1 MWRLHVPTSAVC
13 FMSEIIR
20 SRHLQR
26 LDDWRRERYERFMEE
41 GKKYPLSR
49 TFYEAH
55 HYIAI
60 LDAFVESG
68 EVPSNDSPWNDDYL
82 EKYLREVMSDSFVA
96 YSVLSDEVK
105 ARIFY
110 DTMLAFIKQI
120 LKREKFRTSCA
131 KGQLEG
137 MEHALQWS
145 ERKKR
150 AGWNR
155 LLSEI
160 TNEFQEFGFDERYYR
175 DQFEK
180 ESAFADDETWKKLIE
195 DWAKAFQQKQKQ
207 QRNKDVEEI
216 KQRHS
221 ETLKRNLD
229 AIPKYLN
236 DKKIEKE
243 YFYQAWGL
251 MGGMWNTLLFEQKM
265 KYVKL
270 QRQYPQ
276 LERIASKMGRLADEE
291 AAARMPVA
299 IGGKMQI
306 SHATKSDILG
316 VSLGKD
322 IKSMLPHELV
332 LCCDDE
338 LHDLFLYK
346 FATQSLQNFQHK
358 SELLKP
364 SRLVSPHP
372 ARIKGPMIVCVDR
385 SGSMTGRPEELANSL
400 MMKLLQIADKQK
412 RNLFLISF
420 SVDASPIDVRHNR
433 TALLDFFKQSSVGDT
448 NATNMLNIVF
458 ELLESGDYSSADVLW
473 FSDFIIPM
481 CGIEQRRKIT
491 YYSRLGTKFY
501 GLKIG
506 KSIDR
511 GWEKY
516 FDQIIEIDR

>member
-1 MWRLHVPTSAVC
+1 
-13 FMSEIIR
+13 MSNIIR
-20 SRHLQR
+20 SSYFQHLE
-26 LDDWRRERYERFMEE
+26 DAKREKYVRCKEE
-41 GKKYPLSR
+41 GKRYLLSQ
-49 TFYEAH
+49 TFYEGH
-55 HYIAI
+55 HYIAV
-60 LDAFVESG
+60 LDAFVKSG
-68 EVPSNDSPWNDDYL
+68 EIPVTDTPWNDDYL
-82 EKYLREVMSDSFVA
+82 EKYLREVMSDSFIA
-96 YSVLSDEVK
+96 YNVLCDEVK

-110 DTMLAFIKQI
+110 DNMLAFIKQI
-120 LKREKFRTSCA
+120 IAREKFRKSCA

-150 AGWNR
+150 EGWSR

-160 TNEFQEFGFDERYYR
+160 SNEYQEFGFDERYYR
-175 DQFEK
+175 DKFEK
-180 ESAFADDETWKKLIE
+180 DTGLEDPHTWEKMIE
-195 DWAKAFQQKQKQ
+195 DWAKVFEQKQ
-207 QRNKDVEEI
+207 QQLRNKDVEQI
-216 KQRHS
+216 KQRNS
-221 ETLKRNLD
+221 ETLKKNLD
-229 AIPKYLN
+229 GIPKYLN

-251 MGGMWNTLLFEQKM
+251 MGGMWNTLLFEQKL

-270 QRQYPQ
+270 QKKYPQ
-276 LERIASKMGRLADEE
+276 LEHIANKMGRIADEE
-291 AAARMPVA
+291 SAERMPVA
-299 IGGKMQI
+299 VGGKMKI
-306 SHATKSDILG
+306 AHATKSDILG

-346 FATQSLQNFQHK
+346 FATQNLQTFQHK

-385 SGSMTGRPEELANSL
+385 SGSMAGLPEELANSL
-400 MMKLLQIADKQK
+400 MMKLLLIADRQK
-412 RNLFLISF
+412 CDLFLISF
-420 SVDASPIDVRHNR
+420 SVNATPIDVRHDR
-433 TALLDFFKQSSVGDT
+433 TALLDFFKQSSIGDT
-448 NATNMLNIVF
+448 NATQMLNMVF
-458 ELLESGDYSSADVLW
+458 ELLESGDYASADVLW
-473 FSDFIIPM
+473 FTDFIIPM

-506 KSIDR
+506 KSLDKR
-511 GWEKY
+511 GWENY
-516 FDQIIEIDR
+516 FHEIVEIEK